1 MTKIELEA
9 RIVVLEA
16 RIADMLETID
26 CLDHEPEVQVVEK
39 PGRKDEVLALLK
51 KHDKISIPMI
61 AKLVGISERNVS
73 SQLSYRRKDGYL
85 IGADSRGWKV
95 YEGKE

>member
-1 MTKIELEA
+1 MTKSELEA

-16 RIADMLETID
+16 LVIDMLETID
-26 CLDHEPEVQVVEK
+26 CLDHDAEVQVVEK
-39 PGRKDEVLALLK
+39 PGRKEEVLALLK
-51 KHDKISIPMI
+51 SHGKISIPTI

-73 SQLSYRRKDGYL
+73 SQLSYLRKDGYL

-95 YEGKE
+95 YEGKA